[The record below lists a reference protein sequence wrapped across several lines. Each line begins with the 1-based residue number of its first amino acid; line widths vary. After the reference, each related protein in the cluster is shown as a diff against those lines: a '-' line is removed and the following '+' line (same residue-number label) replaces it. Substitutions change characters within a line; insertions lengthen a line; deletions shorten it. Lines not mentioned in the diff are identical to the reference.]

1 MLIFICVSLIAQKN
15 NYRVDNMQQQKD
27 YLVSLC
33 ESRIRYNNQLKEHV
47 LELDD
52 DDYTQF
58 MSETYHKD
66 FASLIGN
73 KESYAEILD
82 NDIEQYQEVI
92 DSIFSNNEFNVLH
105 MYFYFDTISRKSEL
119 TKITYDLYAKD
130 PLKFESSKDN
140 DIYE

>member
-1 MLIFICVSLIAQKN
+1 
-15 NYRVDNMQQQKD
+15 MQQQKD

-130 PLKFESSKDN
+130 PLKF
-140 DIYE
+140 I